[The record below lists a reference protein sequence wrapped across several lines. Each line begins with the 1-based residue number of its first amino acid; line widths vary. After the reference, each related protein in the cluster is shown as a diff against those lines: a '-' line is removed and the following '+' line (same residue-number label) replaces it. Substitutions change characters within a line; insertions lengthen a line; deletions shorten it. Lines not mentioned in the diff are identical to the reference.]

1 MNQDQLISLLRQILL
16 TFGGVLVGKGYVDDA
31 TMTMIVGG
39 VVAIV
44 TGLWGVY
51 ARREQGLIA
60 SAAAQPGVSRILA
73 SQDIADAIP
82 SIKVVSALSDDHPA
96 G

>member
-44 TGLWGVY
+44 TGLWGLY
-51 ARREQGLIA
+51 ARREQGLVA
-60 SAAAQPGVSRILA
+60 SAAAQPGVTQILA
-73 SQDIADAIP
+73 SRDIADAIP
-82 SIKVVSALSDDHPA
+82 SSKVVSVSYQDHSA
-96 G
+96 E